1 MTSECREETRYLT
14 WSSVAASG
22 GVSVLSQ
29 NHIPHLKQ
37 LLCFRWGIFSLLCR
51 AVCVLLYS
59 PVCEEKAGDGERDA
73 GQAGQEK
80 HLVGHHWRS
89 ETWQVRSED
98 QSESVI
104 SLPPS
109 VSVA

>member
-1 MTSECREETRYLT
+1 MAYLYFCAIPKPHTSPEAATVLQVGYLLT
-14 WSSVAASG
+14 SVQGS
-22 GVSVLSQ
+22 
-29 NHIPHLKQ
+29 
-37 LLCFRWGIFSLLCR
+37 
-51 AVCVLLYS
+51 VLLYS

-89 ETWQVRSED
+89 ETWQVWSED